1 MLSFFS
7 PSKNI
12 FLNPLWRDSYV
23 AAGTWPEDAVEVT
36 DAVFAE
42 FGIGQ
47 SPEGKMRGVENGRPV
62 WVDAPPPADS
72 ELAVG
77 IRMQRDALLRDSDW
91 TQAADVPEATAKPWR
106 EYRNLL
112 RDVPQQP
119 GFPQSVTWPDR
130 P

>member
-7 PSKNI
+7 PSQNI

-23 AAGTWPEDAVEVT
+23 AAGTWPADAVEVT
-36 DAVFAE
+36 DAVFME

-47 SPEGKMRGVENGRPV
+47 PPEGKIRGVENGRPV
-62 WVDAPPPADS
+62 WVDAPPPSDND
-72 ELAVG
+72 LALGV
-77 IRMQRDALLRDSDW
+77 RMQRDALLRASDW
-91 TQAADVPEATAKPWR
+91 TQATDVPETTAKPWR

-112 RDVPQQP
+112 RNVPQQS
-119 GFPQSVTWPDR
+119 GFPQNVTWPDQ